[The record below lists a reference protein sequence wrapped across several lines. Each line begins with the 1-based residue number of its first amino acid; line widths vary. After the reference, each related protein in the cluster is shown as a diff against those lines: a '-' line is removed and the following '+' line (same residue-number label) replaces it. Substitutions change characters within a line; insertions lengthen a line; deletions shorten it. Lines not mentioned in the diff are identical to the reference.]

1 MIVATEMQNINVNEN
16 KVPVQVTET
25 ILPPSL
31 DDLDSVVI
39 YKKETCC
46 SLFTDSVYEVCPS
59 EDAKPILLI
68 ETPMLLCSM
77 FKISFR
83 LLHWTRKSRKC
94 LSWIYMLYL
103 WTSCVLCQ

>member
-1 MIVATEMQNINVNEN
+1 MITTTEIQGINVYEN
-16 KVPVQVTET
+16 KVPIKDT
-25 ILPPSL
+25 LPPSL
-31 DDLDSVVI
+31 DNLDFVVI
-39 YKKETCC
+39 YKKEPCC
-46 SLFTDSVYEVCPS
+46 SLFTNFVYEVCPN
-59 EDAKPILLI
+59 EEAKPILLI